1 MYNETVDK
9 ESYFNFDWQFIGD
22 IQLGRPNLG
31 PKTSVAMYR
40 LMQYSIR
47 HILEARVGNENA
59 DKIMFDAGKVAGYA
73 VIKNILHDYKDL
85 ELNMFLA
92 QLEKLLI
99 ELQVGILRVES
110 ANLEKMEFT
119 LVVEEDL
126 DCSGLPLLNEEVC
139 TFDEGFI
146 SAIFSSYTG
155 KEFIAREVDCW
166 CTGDRV
172 CRFEVKL
179 VPDENI

>member
-1 MYNETVDK
+1 MNDSSIQNK
-9 ESYFNFDWQFIGD
+9 EGYYDFDWKFIGD
-22 IQLGRPNLG
+22 IKLGRPNLG
-31 PKTSVAMYR
+31 SKTSVAMYR

-47 HILEARVGNENA
+47 HILNSRLGEEHA

-73 VIKNILHDYKDL
+73 VFNNLLSEYKGL
-85 ELNMFLA
+85 ELNKFLA

-99 ELQVGILRVES
+99 ELEVGIIRMET
-110 ANLEKMEFT
+110 ANLEKFEFT

-126 DCSGLPLLNEEVC
+126 DCSGLPILDEEVC

-146 SAIFSSYTG
+146 SAIFSAYTG
-155 KEFIAREVDCW
+155 KEFIAKEVDCW

-172 CRFEVKL
+172 CRFEVSL
-179 VPDENI
+179 NVQ